1 MWFWFIISVLIY
13 KMLSCQSSK
22 LCDFKTWW
30 KPKSATWRNI
40 RTRPIIK
47 NIEKVLVWFMW
58 IWLKLRMKWSSRL
71 LFPSTIVSA
80 LFFFRGPVA
89 WKWSRSRAALIY
101 APFVWNR
108 LLHYSRLLF
117 PHLADIFTRNENSFF
132 IPTISFK
139 RFFFFSR
146 LDSVKG
152 FYVSERKMNFYSRS
166 CRCARQFCFHLTIH
180 LFALDGRVLGRG

>member
-1 MWFWFIISVLIY
+1 
-13 KMLSCQSSK
+13 MLSCQSSK

-30 KPKSATWRNI
+30 KLKSATWRNI

-139 RFFFFSR
+139 RFFFLLSTR
-146 LDSVKG
+146 LGKRLLCQREKNEFLFAFMSLRSPVLFPFNDPFICSG
-152 FYVSERKMNFYSRS
+152 WSCSRS
-166 CRCARQFCFHLTIH
+166 GIKWRI
-180 LFALDGRVLGRG
+180 